1 LQIRSNNSTFN
12 PSKIRNKKKSTIKQ
26 KINMK
31 KLSLILTV
39 AAGLLMSLTVNA
51 QTTAPA
57 TTATAAAAATDY
69 FPGKWNVVVM
79 GTPNGDAKMTFVIE
93 RKEGKLTGAV
103 QDSTGKELTK
113 ITSIEEKDKTITA
126 AFTIQSYDVTLT
138 LEPVDADDV
147 KGSLMGMFDAK
158 GVRVKDAK

>member
-1 LQIRSNNSTFN
+1 
-12 PSKIRNKKKSTIKQ
+12 
-26 KINMK
+26 MK
-31 KLSLILTV
+31 KLSLIFTV
-39 AAGLLMSLTVNA
+39 AAGLLMSLTVKA
-51 QTTAPA
+51 QTAATTTAPA
-57 TTATAAAAATDY
+57 DY

-93 RKEGKLTGAV
+93 RKDGKLAGAV

-158 GVRVKDAK
+158 GVRVKETK